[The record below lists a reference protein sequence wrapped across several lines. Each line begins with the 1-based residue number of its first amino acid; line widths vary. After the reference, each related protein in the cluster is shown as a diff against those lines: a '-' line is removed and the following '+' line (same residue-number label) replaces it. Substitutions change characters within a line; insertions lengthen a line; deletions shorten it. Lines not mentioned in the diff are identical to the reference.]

1 VCERAGWQ
9 VHAYCLMGNH
19 FHLVVETPQPTLV
32 AGMKWFLG
40 TYTQRFNARHRMRGH
55 LFEGRYKSLLVDGSD
70 DMYSRVVCDYVHL
83 NPARAGL
90 IGEGK
95 SLADYAWSSFP
106 EYLKPT
112 KRRVGWLRVDR
123 LFGEWGIRRDN
134 SKGRRE
140 FGEIMAARC
149 REEDHAEEEL
159 WKGIRRGWKFGAEDF
174 VERLVGMGQGGTGN
188 AAIHLSEALEETMEE
203 KARVIVREFL
213 KSRGIGLDEF
223 RRLRKGHPD
232 KIALAGELRKS
243 TTMTMAWIAEELNAG
258 VPQTLWRALWK
269 KGKKATIRGTDPSVA
284 VSRLSAGLSSPSSCL
299 RSFRN
304 VPASFK
310 KSLQTTPQWRGL
322 SVFSPASPPCWPTPP
337 ARP

>member
-1 VCERAGWQ
+1 MARSLRIQYAGAIYHVMSRGDRREDIFLDEEDRRRFLRTLGEVCERAGWQ

-55 LFEGRYKSLLVDGSD
+55 LFAGRYKSLLVDGSD
-70 DMYSRVVCDYVHL
+70 DMYLRVVCDYVHL

-90 IGEGK
+90 LGEEK

-123 LFGEWGIRRDN
+123 LFGELGIRQDN

-140 FGEIMAARC
+140 FGDIMAARC
-149 REEDHAEEEL
+149 RVEGHAEEEL

-174 VERLVGMGQGGTGN
+174 VERLVGMGHGGSGN
-188 AAIHLSEALEETMEE
+188 AAIHLSEALEETMVE
-203 KARVIVREFL
+203 KARGIVREFL
-213 KSRGIGLDEF
+213 KTRGMGLDEF

-232 KIALAGELRKS
+232 KIALAAELRKS
-243 TTMTMAWIAEELNAG
+243 TTMTMAWVAEELNAG

-269 KGKKATIRGTDPSVA
+269 NGKSDNTRD
-284 VSRLSAGLSSPSSCL
+284 
-299 RSFRN
+299 
-304 VPASFK
+304 
-310 KSLQTTPQWRGL
+310 
-322 SVFSPASPPCWPTPP
+322 
-337 ARP
+337 